1 MLQRTCASS
10 DGDVGERATA
20 AMAEVMEVVLLRV
33 SARITKLAQFVRFEG
48 QLMGLNEFLTSQ
60 NHMKSRGY
68 RSHFKSHSEYSCI
81 PMSSAERRPGPVGT
95 RSAWNYPRTISKTR
109 RLASSSSGW

>member
-1 MLQRTCASS
+1 MLQRTCASP
-10 DGDVGERATA
+10 DGDGGERATA

-68 RSHFKSHSEYSCI
+68 RSHFKSHSE
-81 PMSSAERRPGPVGT
+81 
-95 RSAWNYPRTISKTR
+95 
-109 RLASSSSGW
+109 

>member
-1 MLQRTCASS
+1 MLQRTCASP
-10 DGDVGERATA
+10 DGDGGERATA

-68 RSHFKSHSEYSCI
+68 RSHFKSHSEYTYVERR
-81 PMSSAERRPGPVGT
+81 ERRPGPVGT

>member
-1 MLQRTCASS
+1 MLQRTCASP
-10 DGDVGERATA
+10 DGDGGERATA

-68 RSHFKSHSEYSCI
+68 RSHYRSVSWR
-81 PMSSAERRPGPVGT
+81 AQRDGPAQWARVRHGT
-95 RSAWNYPRTISKTR
+95 IHAR
-109 RLASSSSGW
+109 